1 MKNLRPIVALLI
13 MLILF
18 IGYVPNTI
26 YVTDAQ
32 GRREGEV
39 RFRGVVVDPNNVNQ
53 QSVFPICD
61 PAYYCIDVQEIID
74 DPNNIFGGYRGPV
87 EIFPVLYNPEVASIG
102 DVVEVYASCD
112 VDYARDPFLM
122 CYLSRDYH
130 YIRRLSGQ
138 TATVTM
144 TSTIT
149 STVTTYTTV
158 TSRTVTRTVT
168 QTRASYVTS
177 TITTDVTETFTVT
190 RTTTTTV
197 TRTTTTTVTKQ
208 QIKMLS
214 YTFKE
219 TEEPPV
225 SINRILEY
233 LKVRETLVSGDFY
246 VKIEPA
252 NLIKSVQLELK
263 LRYVKAG
270 EYPFREYEET
280 KTYTLDRLEDG
291 FGRHIEEVRWVPQ
304 PGELLKLIVQSFIG
318 KFIKDPDISD
328 TFTPEYRVYLTG
340 NERWYVSIEIARVFG
355 VDVYGNYFEFPIKK
369 SFDTALGKIVKS
381 SSTDY
386 LYTTALSPVALSVVD
401 SSGRRVGLIGGK
413 IYSEIEGAIY
423 LGSPGS
429 LQVIVITQPKQET
442 YQITVEGLEKGTFTL
457 ISTYVKEGKRVITN
471 VERSMNIDRGERRTF
486 AINLQSPALPPT
498 KTTETSTL
506 TPYISIYTAITP
518 PYTYPTTVIEQTTS
532 TIYLALAIIMIVSS
546 TAIVGVLATL
556 YLRRGRRRK
565 PRVLSVR
572 Q

>member
-1 MKNLRPIVALLI
+1 MKNLRPIAALLI
-13 MLILF
+13 MLILL

-87 EIFPVLYNPEVASIG
+87 MIFPVLYNPEVASIG

-177 TITTDVTETFTVT
+177 TTTTDVTETFTVT

-208 QIKMLS
+208 QIRMLS

-355 VDVYGNYFEFPIKK
+355 VDVYGNYFEFPIRK

-471 VERSMNIDRGERRTF
+471 VERSINIDRGERRTF

-532 TIYLALAIIMIVSS
+532 
-546 TAIVGVLATL
+546 
-556 YLRRGRRRK
+556 
-565 PRVLSVR
+565 
-572 Q
+572 

>member
-1 MKNLRPIVALLI
+1 

-18 IGYVPNTI
+18 IGYVPNVVH
-26 YVTDAQ
+26 VTEAQQEIEEDAK
-32 GRREGEV
+32 
-39 RFRGVVVDPNNVNQ
+39 FRGVVVSSEDSLPCPRILE
-53 QSVFPICD
+53 FPLSSLC
-61 PAYYCIDVQEIID
+61 VRVEEIID
-74 DPNNIFGGYRGPV
+74 DPNNILSRGSVVPVYWRSNPNVDEANVGDFV
-87 EIFPVLYNPEVASIG
+87 EI
-102 DVVEVYASCD
+102 YAHCD
-112 VDYARDPFLM
+112 LNVARDPALI
-122 CYLSRDYH
+122 CRLSRDDH

-138 TATVTM
+138 TETVTV

-149 STVTTYTTV
+149 STVISYTTV

-168 QTRASYVTS
+168 GTTTSYVTS
-177 TITTDVTETFTVT
+177 TTTTDVTETYTVT
-190 RTTTTTV
+190 RTATTMV

-208 QIKMLS
+208 QIRMLS

-219 TEEPPV
+219 TEESPV

-252 NLIKSVQLELK
+252 NLIESVQLELK

-270 EYPFREYEET
+270 DHPFVEYEET
-280 KTYTLDRLEDG
+280 KMYSLNKLEDG

-304 PGELLKLIVQSFIG
+304 PGELLKFIVLSFIG
-318 KFIKDPDISD
+318 KFIKDPVISD
-328 TFTPEYRVYLTG
+328 TFMPEYRVYLTG
-340 NERWYVSIEIARVFG
+340 DERWYVSTEIVRVFG
-355 VDVYGNYFEFPIKK
+355 VDVYGNYFEFPIRK
-369 SFDTALGKIVKS
+369 SFDTTLGKILKS

-386 LYTTALSPVALSVVD
+386 LFTTALSPVALSVAD

-413 IYSEIEGAIY
+413 IYSEIEDAIY

-442 YQITVEGLEKGTFTL
+442 YQIIVEGLEKGTFTL
-457 ISTYVKEGKRVITN
+457 FSTYVKEGKRVITN
-471 VERSMNIDRGERRTF
+471 VEKSMNIDRGERRTF
-486 AINLQSPALPPT
+486 AINLLSQTLPTT
-498 KTTETSTL
+498 KTTETTTTSYT
-506 TPYISIYTAITP
+506 SIYTTITP
-518 PYTYPTTVIEQTTS
+518 PYPYSPTVTVQTTT

-546 TAIVGVLATL
+546 IAIIGILSTL

>member
-1 MKNLRPIVALLI
+1 MKNLRPIAALLI

-18 IGYVPNTI
+18 IGVVPNLVHVLEAQQEI
-26 YVTDAQ
+26 EGDAK
-32 GRREGEV
+32 
-39 RFRGVVVDPNNVNQ
+39 FRGVVVEPRYPECFGIEN
-53 QSVFPICD
+53 
-61 PAYYCIDVQEIID
+61 YYCVRVEEIID
-74 DPNNIFGGYRGPV
+74 DPNNILTRGSVIRVDYGIYHGLNRHPNAELANV
-87 EIFPVLYNPEVASIG
+87 G
-102 DVVEVYASCD
+102 DIVEVYASCSPN
-112 VDYARDPFLM
+112 VCTLN
-122 CYLSRDYH
+122 RDYH

-138 TATVTM
+138 TETVTV

-168 QTRASYVTS
+168 QMRASYVTS
-177 TITTDVTETFTVT
+177 TTTTDVTETFTVT

-208 QIKMLS
+208 QIRMLS

-355 VDVYGNYFEFPIKK
+355 VDVYGNYFEFPIRK

-457 ISTYVKEGKRVITN
+457 ISSYVKEGKRVITN

-518 PYTYPTTVIEQTTS
+518 PYTYPTAVIEQTTS

>member
-32 GRREGEV
+32 SRREGEV
-39 RFRGVVVDPNNVNQ
+39 RFRGIVVDPNNVNQ
-53 QSVFPICD
+53 QSIFPICD

-87 EIFPVLYNPEVASIG
+87 GIFPELYNPEVASIG

-177 TITTDVTETFTVT
+177 TTTTDVTETFTVT

-208 QIKMLS
+208 QIRMLS

-355 VDVYGNYFEFPIKK
+355 VDVYGNYFEFPIRK

-471 VERSMNIDRGERRTF
+471 VERSINIDRGERRTF

>member
-39 RFRGVVVDPNNVNQ
+39 RFRGIVVDPNNVNQ

-87 EIFPVLYNPEVASIG
+87 EIFPELYNPEVASIG

-122 CYLSRDYH
+122 CYLSRVYH

-177 TITTDVTETFTVT
+177 TTTTDVTETFTVT

-208 QIKMLS
+208 QIRMLS

-355 VDVYGNYFEFPIKK
+355 VDVYGNYFEFPIRK

-442 YQITVEGLEKGTFTL
+442 YQITVEGSEKGTFTL

-471 VERSMNIDRGERRTF
+471 VERSINIDRGERRTF

>member
-1 MKNLRPIVALLI
+1 
-13 MLILF
+13 
-18 IGYVPNTI
+18 
-26 YVTDAQ
+26 
-32 GRREGEV
+32 
-39 RFRGVVVDPNNVNQ
+39 
-53 QSVFPICD
+53 
-61 PAYYCIDVQEIID
+61 
-74 DPNNIFGGYRGPV
+74 
-87 EIFPVLYNPEVASIG
+87 
-102 DVVEVYASCD
+102 
-112 VDYARDPFLM
+112 
-122 CYLSRDYH
+122 
-130 YIRRLSGQ
+130 
-138 TATVTM
+138 
-144 TSTIT
+144 
-149 STVTTYTTV
+149 
-158 TSRTVTRTVT
+158 VT

-177 TITTDVTETFTVT
+177 TTTTDVTETFMVT

-208 QIKMLS
+208 QIRMLS

-355 VDVYGNYFEFPIKK
+355 VDVYGNYFEFPIRK

-471 VERSMNIDRGERRTF
+471 VERSINIDRGERRTF

>member
-1 MKNLRPIVALLI
+1 

-18 IGYVPNTI
+18 IGVVPNLVHVLEAQQEI
-26 YVTDAQ
+26 EGDAK
-32 GRREGEV
+32 
-39 RFRGVVVDPNNVNQ
+39 FRGVVVEPRYPECFGIEN
-53 QSVFPICD
+53 
-61 PAYYCIDVQEIID
+61 YYCVRVEEIID
-74 DPNNIFGGYRGPV
+74 DPNNILTRGS
-87 EIFPVLYNPEVASIG
+87 EVLVYYGINHGLNRHPNADLANVG
-102 DVVEVYASCD
+102 DIVEVYASCSPN
-112 VDYARDPFLM
+112 VCTLN
-122 CYLSRDYH
+122 RDYH

-138 TATVTM
+138 TATVTV

-177 TITTDVTETFTVT
+177 TTTTDVTETFTVT

-208 QIKMLS
+208 QIRMLS

-355 VDVYGNYFEFPIKK
+355 VDVYGNYFEFPIRK

-486 AINLQSPALPPT
+486 AINLQSPA
-498 KTTETSTL
+498 
-506 TPYISIYTAITP
+506 
-518 PYTYPTTVIEQTTS
+518 VIEQTTS

>member
-87 EIFPVLYNPEVASIG
+87 MIFPVLYNPEVASIG

-177 TITTDVTETFTVT
+177 TTTTDVTETFTVT

-208 QIKMLS
+208 QIRMLS

-355 VDVYGNYFEFPIKK
+355 VDVYGNYFEFPIRK